1 MSEFIYTLIIVFAI
15 FMVSFLLLNFKFFLK
30 GEEFKKTCS
39 TTGEKCACSDEKSE
53 EKECDNRIITK

>member
-15 FMVSFLLLNFKFFLK
+15 FLVSFVLISFKSILK

-39 TTGEKCACSDEKSE
+39 ATGENCACSDDKSE
-53 EKECDNRIITK
+53 GKECDNRVLTK